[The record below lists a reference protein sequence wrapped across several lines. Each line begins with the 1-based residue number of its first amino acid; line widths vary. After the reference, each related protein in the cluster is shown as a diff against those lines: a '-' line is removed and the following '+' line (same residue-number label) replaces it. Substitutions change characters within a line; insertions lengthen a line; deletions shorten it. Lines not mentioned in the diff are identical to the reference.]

1 MADPRPDG
9 PLGVLGAVGGG
20 LGILPL
26 VAVARS
32 LATRV
37 FPLPDLPGAERLT
50 RDVKQ
55 ATYFEIA
62 VLLVFVPAAAIFFSR
77 ILPAFLESRGQ
88 PARRAYL
95 AGAGFGGSFLLWRGE
110 VSAVVSLGIGLAF
123 AAAIVCAPW
132 LRRSRVAA
140 AIIFLALFLGGV
152 FGFYRPLKRLDLF
165 EDGMI
170 LFGASS
176 LATGARPYLDVY
188 PVHGWGADGG
198 MQSIFFR
205 YVNHD
210 LVAYQL
216 LKAAL
221 SALAL
226 AFLAAASFLF
236 FRDFFWGLAGL
247 AACLAFCPFTGD
259 RHVPALI
266 AYGFLIAA
274 SRSESSRNWIW
285 AGVVTGA
292 TLFVTLD
299 FGILMLVGGLVAPL
313 VLSLGERKPVRRAL
327 PPTLRFAAGFLLG
340 CLPFAAFLAARGA
353 LGEFLRVSFLEIPQ
367 TITQTWGFPAE
378 SLTRF
383 LREGSLF
390 HCFNPFLPR
399 AAASLCVLLLVLI
412 LAVALLWIRSADR
425 VLDSTDRAVAVCVII
440 AIIALRGVFGRA
452 DVGHQMIYGVF
463 AGLPAAW
470 LLFCVWHSGSRF
482 RPVLAA
488 GATAAFLLFLRPDFA
503 MSALVRSI
511 AGAREARRNDVVAAT
526 PFGGPAFA
534 ILERKQAKDLE
545 PLRRVIDGVV
555 PPGKT
560 FFDFGNEPGLYFL
573 LGRRPSTRYCCVAS
587 YQTDEKQR
595 EVIADLE
602 RQRPPVAILSSGT
615 ATDAFDSVPN
625 RDRAPLVAR
634 YLDTHYRVVG
644 KVGPRTVGVWKG
656 PPRPWPVGIRP
667 GRRRRP
673 WVALVA
679 RGAGG

>member
-9 PLGVLGAVGGG
+9 PLRVLGAIGGG
-20 LGILPL
+20 LGSLPL
-26 VAVARS
+26 VALARS
-32 LATRV
+32 LATAL

-62 VLLVFVPAAAIFFSR
+62 VLLIFVPAAAIFFSR

-95 AGAGFGGSFLLWRGE
+95 AGAGFGASFLLWRVG
-110 VSAVVSLGIGLAF
+110 VSFAVSLAIGFAF
-123 AAAIVCAPW
+123 ATAIVCAPG

-140 AIIFLALFLGGV
+140 AVVLLVLFIGGM
-152 FGFYRPLKRLDLF
+152 FAFYRPLRRLDLF

-188 PVHGWGADGG
+188 PVHGWGSDGG
-198 MQSIFFR
+198 VQAVFFPF
-205 YVNHD
+205 VKHD

-226 AFLAAASFLF
+226 ACIAAASFLF
-236 FRDFFWGLAGL
+236 FRDFFWGMVGL
-247 AACLAFCPFTGD
+247 AAALAFCPFTGD
-259 RHVPALI
+259 RHVPALA
-266 AYGFLIAA
+266 AYCFLIAA
-274 SRSESSRNWIW
+274 SRSGISRSWIG
-285 AGVVTGA
+285 AGVLTAA

-299 FGILMLVGGLVAPL
+299 FGILFLVGGLLAPVVLCL
-313 VLSLGERKPVRRAL
+313 VERNPVRRAL
-327 PPTLRFAAGFLLG
+327 PPTLRFAGGFLLG

-353 LGEFLRVSFLEIPQ
+353 FGEFLRVSFVEIPR

-390 HCFNPFLPR
+390 HCFDPFLPR

-412 LAVALLWIRSADR
+412 LVLALLVIRAADR
-425 VLDSTDRAVAVCVII
+425 VVDSTDRASAVCVVI
-440 AIIALRGVFGRA
+440 AVIALRGVFGRA
-452 DVGHQMIYGVF
+452 DIGHQLIYGVF

-470 LLFCVWHSGSRF
+470 LLFRAWHTRSRF
-482 RPVLAA
+482 RPALAA
-488 GATAAFLLFLRPDFA
+488 GVTAAFLLLLRPDV
-503 MSALVRSI
+503 ALSRLIVSIEGAAEVR
-511 AGAREARRNDVVAAT
+511 RKDVVDAA
-526 PFGGPAFA
+526 PFGGHASA
-534 ILERKQAKDLE
+534 ILDRHQAHDLVI
-545 PLRRVIDGVV
+545 LRRVIDGVV
-555 PPGKT
+555 PRGKT

-573 LGRRPSTRYCCVAS
+573 LDRRPPVRYCCVAS
-587 YQTDEKQR
+587 YQTAEKQR

-602 RQRPPVAILSSGT
+602 RERPPVAILSSGT
-615 ATDAFDSVPN
+615 ATDAFDSVSN

-634 YLDTHYRVVG
+634 FLDAHYRVIG
-644 KVGPRTVGVWKG
+644 KVGPRTVGVWKE
-656 PPRPWPVGIRP
+656 PSR
-667 GRRRRP
+667 
-673 WVALVA
+673 
-679 RGAGG
+679 

>member
-9 PLGVLGAVGGG
+9 PLRVLGAVGGG
-20 LGILPL
+20 LGLLPL

-62 VLLVFVPAAAIFFSR
+62 VLLILVPAGAVFFAR
-77 ILPAFLESRGQ
+77 ILPAFLESRRQ
-88 PARRAYL
+88 LARRAYL
-95 AGAGFGGSFLLWRGE
+95 AGAGFGASLLLWRVE
-110 VSAVVSLGIGLAF
+110 VSAAVSLGAGLVF
-123 AAAIVCAPW
+123 TTAIVCAPW
-132 LRRSRVAA
+132 LRRSRAA
-140 AIIFLALFLGGV
+140 AAVVLLALFLGGV
-152 FGFYRPLKRLDLF
+152 FAFYRPLKRLDLF

-176 LATGARPYLDVY
+176 LASGARPYLDVY
-188 PVHGWGADGG
+188 PIHGWGADGG
-198 MQSIFFR
+198 VQAVFFR
-205 YVNHD
+205 YLNHD

-221 SALAL
+221 AALAL
-226 AFLAAASFLF
+226 ACLAAASFLF
-236 FRDFFWGLAGL
+236 FRGFFWGIAGF
-247 AACLAFCPFTGD
+247 AACLAFCPFPGD

-266 AYGFLIAA
+266 AYCFLIAA
-274 SRSESSRNWIW
+274 SRSENSKNWTW
-285 AGVVTGA
+285 AGVLTGA

-299 FGILMLVGGLVAPL
+299 FGIMLLVGGLLAPV
-313 VLSLGERKPVRRAL
+313 VLCLGERKPVRRAL
-327 PPTLRFAAGFLLG
+327 PPTLRFVGGFLLG
-340 CLPFAAFLAARGA
+340 CLPFAAFFAARGA
-353 LGEFLRVSFLEIPQ
+353 FGEFLRASFVEIPQ

-412 LAVALLWIRSADR
+412 LVIAILVIRSADR
-425 VLDSTDRAVAVCVII
+425 VVDSTDRAAAVCVVI
-440 AIIALRGVFGRA
+440 AVIALRGVFGRA
-452 DVGHQMIYGVF
+452 DIGHQLIYGVF

-470 LLFCVWHSGSRF
+470 LLFRVWHSGSRF

-503 MSALVRSI
+503 VSGLVRSI
-511 AGAREARRNDVVAAT
+511 EGAREARRSDLVAAT

-534 ILERKQAKDLE
+534 TLDRRQAKDLE
-545 PLRRVIDGVV
+545 PLRRVIDGLV

-573 LGRRPSTRYCCVAS
+573 LDRRPPVRYCCVAS

-595 EVIADLE
+595 EVMADLE
-602 RQRPPVAILSSGT
+602 RERPPVAILSSGT
-615 ATDAFDSVPN
+615 ATDVFDSVPN
-625 RDRAPLVAR
+625 QERAPLVAR
-634 YLDTHYRVVG
+634 FLDTHYRVVG

-656 PPRPWPVGIRP
+656 PPKP
-667 GRRRRP
+667 
-673 WVALVA
+673 
-679 RGAGG
+679 